1 MFASRTKQKMARVAL
16 IIGSTTR
23 GSANLCCRFGFCRPN
38 MLKDMVRTNV
48 MGMFQGVGTAK
59 RWDGETE
66 TGSHLRGR
74 SRLGRKDSD

>member
-1 MFASRTKQKMARVAL
+1 
-16 IIGSTTR
+16 
-23 GSANLCCRFGFCRPN
+23 